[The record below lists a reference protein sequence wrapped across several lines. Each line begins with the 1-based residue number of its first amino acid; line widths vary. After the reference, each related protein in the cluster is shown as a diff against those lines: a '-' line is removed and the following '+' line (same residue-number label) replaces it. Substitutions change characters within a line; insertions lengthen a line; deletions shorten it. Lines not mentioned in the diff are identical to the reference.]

1 MSDISSTDIARR
13 TASLSRRLLTQ
24 LAIAMGAA
32 GASTA
37 ILSGGAAA
45 QTAGDKRVLLATTTV
60 EDFDRW
66 IKAFEGKSLAKRKQ
80 HGSTGATVFRDP
92 NDNARVWVIF
102 EWDDKGWQS
111 FVSDPEVPPIM
122 KEAGHTS
129 KAQAATLSGRYS
141 A

>member
-1 MSDISSTDIARR
+1 MTEKTTKGLAPPA
-13 TASLSRRLLTQ
+13 TSLSRRSLTR
-24 LAIAMGAA
+24 LAVVIGAA
-32 GASTA
+32 GASAA
-37 ILSGGAAA
+37 ILSDGAAA
-45 QTAGDKRVLLATTTV
+45 QTAVDKKMLLATTTV

-92 NDNARVWVIF
+92 IDKTRVWVMF
-102 EWDDKGWQS
+102 EWDERGWQS